1 MEAVVPPQ
9 VTAELT
15 QILSNL
21 VLGDNEIR
29 ANAEKAVNDRLSQTP
44 ELYLLALA
52 QFATSAD
59 TEVSLSTIERLLLH
73 SLAHEPSLAVR
84 HKAVDTVTDLA
95 NNAMSRGRPW
105 HALQQQA
112 FAMAENEDPAARES
126 AYRVFSGSP
135 NLIMDL
141 QPETV
146 LSLLHKGLEDP
157 GSVEVRGDRFGSSAT
172 LYEPQFPLHSAFF
185 LRQRKAVQYLTMM
198 LWIDP
203 FPVVRMPHALFDS
216 CSTDSSASKDPMAQ

>member
-1 MEAVVPPQ
+1 MR
-9 VTAELT
+9 
-15 QILSNL
+15 SFSL
-21 VLGDNEIR
+21 VLLR
-29 ANAEKAVNDRLSQTP
+29 RLLFRSPLNQQVP
-44 ELYLLALA
+44 LYDVLSA
-52 QFATSAD
+52 Q
-59 TEVSLSTIERLLLH
+59 SLSTIERLLLH

-157 GSVEVRGDRFGSSAT
+157 GSVEVRGNRSDSST
-172 LYEPQFPLHSAFF
+172 SLYELQFPLHSAFF
-185 LRQRKAVQYLTMM
+185 LRQRKAV
-198 LWIDP
+198 
-203 FPVVRMPHALFDS
+203 
-216 CSTDSSASKDPMAQ
+216 